1 MGLSQPCKACSH
13 DPEQNKLAVVVV
25 PEGLTGTPSMLE
37 EGTKGLASK
46 AMQGFSRRC
55 EVDLDTEAVTWTSS
69 EHFEEAP
76 RSRTRGVASL

>member
-37 EGTKGLASK
+37 GIVRIAAGAGS
-46 AMQGFSRRC
+46 
-55 EVDLDTEAVTWTSS
+55 
-69 EHFEEAP
+69 
-76 RSRTRGVASL
+76 